1 MVDFLRDFI
10 KVLRASDVRI
20 STSETIDAMNVA
32 SAVGLEDKMLLK
44 ESLSQCLAK
53 SLREKEI
60 FEECYENF
68 FKESY
73 MNLSNLEENNDDKI
87 GEINTDI
94 SFESGQ
100 NLLPKEDEDLET
112 MYNNSDRTALMSSMA
127 LAAREVGLSQIRLFT
142 QTGMFTRKIFEFMG
156 LEKLNND
163 IFQASREGNLKRE
176 NDLKELRERIRL
188 EIRDYVEQQVKLRTS
203 QSGRQLREEALS
215 QVRLSQVDRSDLA
228 IMTNIIRKMAK
239 RLVSLHSRRKK
250 KANRGQ
256 LDIRSTLRV
265 NQEYDGLLFET
276 VWKKKK
282 VDRPKVITLCDV
294 SGSVANVARFFLMF
308 LYSLTEVLPHIRTF
322 AFSNKAG
329 EVTDLFETKDIE
341 NASAETL
348 LLYGGGST
356 DYGQALIDLEGFI
369 ETDIDKKTTLIILG
383 DARSNFGDPRTDILK
398 SFQEKSKR
406 VIFLNPEPAGL
417 WGTGDSEMKRFL
429 PYCGKA
435 KYCSSLKD
443 LERVV
448 DDLLRMAF

>member
-32 SAVGLEDKMLLK
+32 SVVGLEDKILLK
-44 ESLSQCLAK
+44 ESLSQSLAK

-73 MNLSNLEENNDDKI
+73 MNFSSPDDKKDDKFNDANKDI
-87 GEINTDI
+87 DSELDQDIFSGE
-94 SFESGQ
+94 
-100 NLLPKEDEDLET
+100 EDLES
-112 MYNNSDRTALMSSMA
+112 MYNDSDRTALMSSMA
-127 LAAREVGLSQIRLFT
+127 LASREVGLSQIRLFT

-163 IFQASREGNLKRE
+163 IFQASREENLERE

-228 IMTNIIRKMAK
+228 IMINVVRKMAK

-256 LDIRSTLRV
+256 LDVRSTLRA

-276 VWKKKK
+276 VWKKTK
-282 VDRPKVITLCDV
+282 VNRPKVITLCDV

-308 LYSLTEVLPHIRTF
+308 LYSLSEVLPHIRTF

-341 NASAETL
+341 EASAETL

-398 SFQEKSKR
+398 SLQEKSKR
-406 VIFLNPEPAGL
+406 VIFLNPEPKGL

-435 KYCSSLKD
+435 GYCSSLKD

>member
-32 SAVGLEDKMLLK
+32 SVVGLEDKILLK
-44 ESLSQCLAK
+44 ESLSQSLAK

-73 MNLSNLEENNDDKI
+73 MNFSSPDDKKDDNFNDANKDI
-87 GEINTDI
+87 DSELDQDIFPGE
-94 SFESGQ
+94 
-100 NLLPKEDEDLET
+100 EDLES
-112 MYNNSDRTALMSSMA
+112 MYNESDHTALMSSMA
-127 LAAREVGLSQIRLFT
+127 LASREVGLSQIRLFT

-163 IFQASREGNLKRE
+163 IFQASREGNLERE

-228 IMTNIIRKMAK
+228 IMINIVRKMAK

-256 LDIRSTLRV
+256 LDVRSTLRA
-265 NQEYDGLLFET
+265 NQGYDGLLFET
-276 VWKKKK
+276 VWKKTK
-282 VDRPKVITLCDV
+282 VNRPKVITLCDV

-308 LYSLTEVLPHIRTF
+308 LYSLSEVLPHIRTF

-341 NASAETL
+341 EASAETL

-398 SFQEKSKR
+398 SLQEKSKR
-406 VIFLNPEPAGL
+406 VIFLNPEPKGL

-435 KYCSSLKD
+435 RYCSSLKD